1 MPLESTETT
10 GLPQRGDSASCGYY
24 ATYLYEVQE
33 YDVGTLQVV
42 KDSICFDSVN
52 TRNYERRHA
61 YTSQAKDLILT
72 CYCQGPTCGTKSP
85 SNSWIFAGCTVLQG
99 GWIYGIITVLC

>member
-1 MPLESTETT
+1 M
-10 GLPQRGDSASCGYY
+10 PQRGDSASCGYY

-42 KDSICFDSVN
+42 KDSICFDSGN